1 MVFFNNPPY
10 SNTSN
15 YSTLAEVYNM
25 RKALTESEQ
34 KNTEH
39 MARILR
45 ELKKLRPRASHDV
58 AQYDAD
64 AEKVG
69 KRGKGRVQTPEAKGD
84 VADSYASDIKSIN
97 EALSDIA
104 KRLSS
109 LADITA
115 SQQHAAACVMSDGS
129 TEPPSPIRQQHAAA
143 CVKERRLSD
152 MSDGSTELVC
162 TPDCVRP

>member
-1 MVFFNNPPY
+1 
-10 SNTSN
+10 
-15 YSTLAEVYNM
+15 M

-64 AEKVG
+64 AETLRKG
-69 KRGKGRVQTPEAKGD
+69 GKGRMQTPEAKGD
-84 VADSYASDIKSIN
+84 MADSYASDIKSIK

-109 LADITA
+109 LADMTA
-115 SQQHAAACVMSDGS
+115 SQQHAAACVEERRICDMSDGS
-129 TEPPSPIRQQHAAA
+129 TEPPSPIRHAAA
-143 CVKERRLSD
+143 CGKERRISD
-152 MSDGSTELVC
+152 MNDSSTGLVC

>member
-1 MVFFNNPPY
+1 
-10 SNTSN
+10 
-15 YSTLAEVYNM
+15 
-25 RKALTESEQ
+25 
-34 KNTEH
+34 

-64 AEKVG
+64 AAKAG
-69 KRGKGRVQTPEAKGD
+69 KMGKGRMQTPEAKGD

-115 SQQHAAACVMSDGS
+115 SQQHAG
-129 TEPPSPIRQQHAAA
+129 A